1 MHGIR
6 HDSDLSLGDIS
17 AIGSDTSIEE
27 TPEEPAQV
35 AALERQLHELQ
46 KLLSS
51 REEDMRSMRNS
62 FPLAFL
68 SSQLLLLEEEN
79 TQLRNLAGVQSEVA
93 RLRSD
98 LQREKTLQSHY
109 ERLYTEAALRLIAR
123 TQETSFTDYD
133 NDLVDLS
140 KEFEREKQRN
150 AELHTR
156 LETIEKRKLEVERE
170 RNYLKE
176 EVVPLLRSAADTFRE
191 KQQRLD
197 SELRAAHSVQEKAKP
212 RTVSVTSASPKSSGH
227 KHTCSQGLLR
237 KATHR
242 HFFRT

>member
-6 HDSDLSLGDIS
+6 RNSELSLEDIS

-35 AALERQLHELQ
+35 AALERQLNELQ
-46 KLLSS
+46 RMLSS
-51 REEDMRSMRNS
+51 REEEMRGMRNS

-79 TQLRNLAGVQSEVA
+79 MQLRTLAGVQPQIA
-93 RLRSD
+93 RLRAD

-109 ERLYTEAALRLIAR
+109 EQLYTEAALRLIAR

-133 NDLVDLS
+133 NDIVDLS

-156 LETIEKRKLEVERE
+156 LETIEKRKFEVERE

-176 EVVPLLRSAADTFRE
+176 EVVPLLRSAADTFRD

-197 SELRAAHSVQEKAKP
+197 SEIRAAHSVQEKPKP
-212 RTVSVTSASPKSSGH
+212 RTVSVTSISPKSSGH

-237 KATHR
+237 KPAYR